1 MDGTM
6 STKQEHSSRVLTGG
20 SRKGK
25 PNKVNRLLKDAIL
38 DAAHRAGQHIV
49 DERYAGRK
57 DVDPRFIEAAKK
69 EGMTE
74 YLQFQAEQNPTAFM
88 SLMGKVLPMQVKAE
102 IEGEVQH
109 VVSLKWRE

>member
-1 MDGTM
+1 M
-6 STKQEHSSRVLTGG
+6 STKQEHAGRVLTGG

-49 DERYAGRK
+49 DERYKGRE

-102 IEGEVQH
+102 VEGEVQH
-109 VVSLKWRE
+109 VVRLKWRE

>member
-1 MDGTM
+1 M
-6 STKQEHSSRVLTGG
+6 STKPEHAGRVLTVG

-102 IEGEVQH
+102 VEGEVQH
-109 VVSLKWRE
+109 VVRLKWRE

>member
-6 STKQEHSSRVLTGG
+6 STKQEQRTKIEG
-20 SRKGK
+20 SGRKKGTT
-25 PNKVNRLLKDAIL
+25 NKVPRLLKDAIL

-109 VVSLKWRE
+109 VVRLKWRE